1 MKKINLKKPKVLLGI
16 PLAIFSLE
24 IYFGTLFGYFIT
36 KFFSG
41 KQTGCPG
48 KIKSVAFNVGDYR
61 LHLHHWLL
69 GLMVLIFA
77 AWHQFLPFPHF
88 SFGFLGGLIFQ
99 GIFCYSDW
107 RRIFIKHR
115 APEKSE
121 DRRMSEERITKRAS

>member
-1 MKKINLKKPKVLLGI
+1 MLYKKINIRKIKKSKVLLGL
-16 PLAIFSLE
+16 PLALVSLE

-36 KFFSG
+36 KFLSG

-48 KIKSVAFNVGDYR
+48 KIKSIAFNVGDYR

-77 AWHQFLPFPHF
+77 LWHQFLPFPHF

-99 GIFCYSDW
+99 GIFSYSDW
-107 RRIFIKHR
+107 RRVLIK
-115 APEKSE
+115 K
-121 DRRMSEERITKRAS
+121 DKNKKIN